1 MLRCIAARIHCLNLL
16 LPAVANMRY
25 CVKPDIKL
33 DERENCFVLLSV
45 MQEEEVQLRT
55 RPCSSSILGIA
66 SLLLQVQ
73 PVLMNNPCFHSQNTS
88 KQDFFA
94 NSLTRA
100 RCFSFLPVRQ
110 ASYCTVKEVEG
121 CLEDMEGKENSLSG
135 NKSKSVYKG
144 FCICSQCQ

>member
-73 PVLMNNPCFHSQNTS
+73 PVLMNNRCFHSQNTS

-100 RCFSFLPVRQ
+100 RCFSFLPVRL
-110 ASYCTVKEVEG
+110 ASYWKWKAVLKIWKGKKTRSVEV
-121 CLEDMEGKENSLSG
+121 SP
-135 NKSKSVYKG
+135 SVYKG